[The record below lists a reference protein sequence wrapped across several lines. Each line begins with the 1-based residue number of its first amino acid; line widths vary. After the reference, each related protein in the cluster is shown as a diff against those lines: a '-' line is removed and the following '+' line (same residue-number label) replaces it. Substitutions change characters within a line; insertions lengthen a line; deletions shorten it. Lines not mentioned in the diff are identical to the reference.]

1 MYTIIGSGFGL
12 YGYLPAIINGLG
24 DEVILPK
31 KYSDFIC
38 SRSDLAEF
46 KDKVIW
52 VDNQKVS
59 IEKSNTVII
68 AVPPIKQS
76 IMIKKCLE
84 FKNIKNIFLEKPL
97 AQSPIES
104 SMILNILNTSK
115 VNYAINYSFIYLE
128 LLHKKL
134 LSVNLKCELNLN
146 WEFMAHHYIKIWIPG
161 KKNIL
166 MEVEHYVSTVFI
178 SLHYWQNSVTKI

>member
-1 MYTIIGSGFGL
+1 M
-12 YGYLPAIINGLG
+12 
-24 DEVILPK
+24 
-31 KYSDFIC
+31 
-38 SRSDLAEF
+38 
-46 KDKVIW
+46 W

-59 IEKSNTVII
+59 IEKSNNVII

-84 FKNIKNIFLEKPL
+84 FKTIKNIFLEKPL

-104 SMILNILNTSK
+104 SMVLNILNTSK

-146 WEFMAHHYIKIWIPG
+146 WEFMAHHYIKNLDTW
-161 KKNIL
+161 KNKHSHGGGALRFYGIHVIAL
-166 MEVEHYVSTVFI
+166 LAYVGYNNI
-178 SLHYWQNSVTKI
+178 I